1 MVKKMNENNELIL
14 LLYDNTNMG
23 VNSTKELLKLLKN
36 KDNKIKFILE
46 EQLQRYEYYLKIVK
60 KLMKTNKIKSKHNK
74 ILAYVMSTSSM
85 KMEVNNDNNDSKIAN
100 ILIRGFT
107 MGNIDIESKI
117 KNYKKKTNK
126 EIIKLAN
133 DIKLFGEKQIELLK
147 EYL

>member
-1 MVKKMNENNELIL
+1 MNENNELIL

-23 VNSTKELLKLLKN
+23 VNSTKELLKLLKT

-85 KMEVNNDNNDSKIAN
+85 KMEVNNDNSDSKIAN
-100 ILIRGFT
+100 ILITGFT

-117 KNYKKKTNK
+117 KNYKKETNK

>member
-1 MVKKMNENNELIL
+1 MNENNELIL